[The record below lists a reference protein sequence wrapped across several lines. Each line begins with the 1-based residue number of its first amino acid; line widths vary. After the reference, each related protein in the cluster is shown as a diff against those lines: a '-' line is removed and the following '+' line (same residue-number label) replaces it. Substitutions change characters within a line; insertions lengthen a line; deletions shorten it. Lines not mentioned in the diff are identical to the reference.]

1 MQNKSL
7 FFRRQ
12 SIIKTVAII
21 FALNSNL
28 PLPSVSI
35 QQKTVG
41 LPFAAAYTYN
51 EDNKKDKDWR
61 EKLAENSAKAKEP
74 INDLSNFAKKTLEEL
89 TGAAKGIGI
98 GIGGIDG
105 ENIIREAF
113 EKGIPGQVGYGF
125 LMGYSSGFCLKK
137 V

>member
-74 INDLSNFAKKTLEEL
+74 IYDLSNFAKKTFEEL
-89 TGAAKGIGI
+89 TGAAKGI